1 MDGKRIKE
9 ENMSDIEMQSLDDFN
24 DNSKG
29 SRFVEFMQNLKFLL
43 LVECTRIQSTCM

>member
-9 ENMSDIEMQSLDDFN
+9 ENMSDIEMQSLDDSN

-29 SRFVEFMQNLKFLL
+29 SRFVGFMQNLKTFIFF
-43 LVECTRIQSTCM
+43 CIIKF